1 MRLPAALLG
10 ARDLI
15 VTLGI
20 RLVPLF
26 IMAGLTLVSFW
37 FLQKNTQDEALL
49 TPAKKKHEPDYIF
62 INAKLTVL
70 NLDGSTKYRLLGK
83 EFKHYADD
91 ASIDVKV
98 PRLRLFNSKSP
109 PLTIQ
114 AKTGQINGDLD
125 IVELFDQAEVSRPQ
139 QLGTT
144 GAVIDPSLLLSS
156 NYLKVFVNEDRL
168 ITHLPVLIERG
179 ESVMTASQGAVYNNI
194 DQSIS
199 MRGDVKGSI
208 AASDT
213 NRNSLR

>member
-1 MRLPAALLG
+1 MRLPAALLS

-26 IMAGLTLVSFW
+26 IMASLTLVSFW

-70 NLDGSTKYRLLGK
+70 NLDGSTKY
-83 EFKHYADD
+83 
-91 ASIDVKV
+91 
-98 PRLRLFNSKSP
+98 RLRLFNSKSP

-156 NYLKVFVNEDRL
+156 NYLKVFVNDDRL